1 MTETRQCAA
10 TNKDG
15 SACRAT
21 PRPGT
26 NTCPWHDPSLSE
38 DRARWKV
45 ASGKA
50 KSNRRRAA
58 KKYAEGALDPD
69 QLQGIIGSTIV
80 GVLSERIPPNV
91 GNAIAALAR
100 TSVTIREAVE
110 VEERLADLERR
121 AGVIRRDQIA

>member
-58 KKYAEGALDPD
+58 KKFSEGALDPD
-69 QLQGIIGSTIV
+69 QLQGIVGTTIV
-80 GVLSERIPPNV
+80 GVLSGRIPPNV
-91 GNAIAALAR
+91 GTAVATLAR
-100 TSVTIREAVE
+100 TSIAIAEAIE
-110 VEERLADLERR
+110 TEERLADLERR
-121 AGVIRRDQIA
+121 AGIDRKDRVA

>member
-1 MTETRQCAA
+1 MRNARQCTA

-26 NTCPWHDPSLSE
+26 TRCPWHDPSLNAE
-38 DRARWKV
+38 RTQWK
-45 ASGKA
+45 ASAGRA

-58 KKYAEGALDPD
+58 KRFAEGGLDPE
-69 QLQGIIGSTIV
+69 QLQGVLGATIV
-80 GVLSERIPPNV
+80 GVLDGQVAPNV
-91 GNAIAALAR
+91 ANAVANLTR
-100 TSVTIREAVE
+100 TAVAVREAVE

-121 AGVIRRDQIA
+121 MGPHELARSR